1 MSEIEKTTEEFDE
14 ETKSS
19 LLTTNKWMLFV
30 AIALSILS
38 AYALIGS
45 IFMSLKGGS
54 KRQFFWILLIII
66 PVYFMFCAVKS
77 TKKWLSTGTRDDL
90 RKSIQDNQLMWRC
103 IGLTTLLVILYVTF
117 CIIVP
122 YIF

>member
-19 LLTTNKWMLFV
+19 LSTTNKWMFFV

-45 IFMSLKGGS
+45 IFMALKGGS

-77 TKKWLSTGTRDDL
+77 TKKWLSTGTQDDL

>member
-1 MSEIEKTTEEFDE
+1 MNEIEKNTEEFDD
-14 ETKSS
+14 ETKSN
-19 LLTTNKWMLFV
+19 LMTTTKWMLFV

-45 IFMSLKGGS
+45 IFTTLRGGS
-54 KRQFFWILLIII
+54 KGQFFWILLIII

-77 TKKWLSTGTRDDL
+77 TKKWLSTGTHDDL
-90 RKSIQDNQLMWRC
+90 RKSVQDNQLMWRC
-103 IGLTTLLVILYVTF
+103 LGLTTLLVILYVTI
-117 CIIVP
+117 CIIGP